1 MAVKIS
7 VNTGNIELDNK
18 INEWLKWNKVSN
30 LMIFYMK
37 CIFYVNLQI
46 FTLFMKYVLGY
57 SC

>member
-30 LMIFYMK
+30 LMIFYVK
-37 CIFYVNLQI
+37 CIFYVNL
-46 FTLFMKYVLGY
+46 
-57 SC
+57 